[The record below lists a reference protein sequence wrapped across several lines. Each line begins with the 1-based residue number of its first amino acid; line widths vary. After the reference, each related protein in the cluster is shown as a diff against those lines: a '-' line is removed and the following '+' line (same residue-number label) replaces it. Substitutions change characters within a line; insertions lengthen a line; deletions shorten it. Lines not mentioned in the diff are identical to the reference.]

1 MTPQASPSRLGV
13 RFLAIPFFA
22 LLLSAV
28 PGVAQEAKPDQT
40 TPAPAPAPATTSQAP
55 EEVVKLSPFEVTTD
69 KNAGYY
75 TANTLAGT
83 RLNNNIGDIPSSVTV
98 VTRQQLQDT
107 NSLNINDVF
116 RYEVNTEGAQTYTP
130 IAIVRSNLADS
141 LGGGGG
147 TTGNFTGAVA
157 TGNRVRGLSTV
168 DLEVDNFFSLYRI
181 PFDSYNTQSI
191 EVLRGPN
198 SIIFGTGS
206 PAGIV
211 NQERIQADTE
221 KRSGDLSLSV
231 SSYGGYRESFGANIP
246 LVNKRLGIYVGQLY
260 NSQGFK
266 QKPSSDVT
274 RRQYAAVTFFPFKN
288 QKTKLTASVERYDN
302 YANDP
307 NGVTPV
313 DYVTPWLRSGRPVW
327 NPLTDVVTYLDTS
340 RTVGP
345 YAVSN
350 AYPNYTAP
358 ITQALLTTS
367 TSPYFVPSLTFL
379 AANHRT
385 SFLQDGVTEYTF
397 NGGYGGGAGL
407 NATNYVP
414 ALTAQTNANKL
425 INEARL
431 TLTTNLPA
439 PAAYASWQQPA
450 VTSASVYDWRNI
462 NINSIASTRT
472 KATTY
477 NIKLDQEILKN
488 LHIQLAWFRQDL
500 TQLQDAPL
508 SQANATT
515 LYVDTNQF
523 LFDGRPNPHLGQP
536 FVDVYS
542 SDLYD
547 MPEKND
553 NYQAVIAYEPDLRG
567 HVPSWLEWLGHHRF
581 MAVFQQHDDIL
592 TSLRYRPSIINGT
605 ANYLPTTAAFNAT
618 TGYAW
623 TSNAAYE
630 QWYYLG
636 TAGQAAQRGY
646 GASSPGPVSHR
657 PGISTPS
664 TVSIQT
670 YNYGTNGWDSSDLTL
685 QSVLFATGGLSEN
698 LQRSATF
705 FWQSYFWNDRIIGFV
720 GVNQDKVKNRNNIFP
735 SVNPTA
741 VEYTGGYPN
750 VQYWRNY
757 GPWTTVVGTTHTT
770 GVMLH
775 PFKDWRGLDAAAER
789 GSALPGVL
797 RTLSFFY
804 NKAGNF
810 NPPASYQTD
819 FFGNPLGKP
828 QGTEKDYGF
837 EIATP
842 DNKLFLRATWFHTT
856 NENARVTLTST
867 ARAQYIDQT
876 VLKDWATKVVQVRNF
891 VANGYGVAP
900 NQPNFGNTAIYPI
913 TQAMQ
918 DQIAALTGLPYTY
931 GANVGEDGQFTAP
944 GATQNGD
951 AKGFELELTYN
962 PLRNWT
968 MKFNVAQQ
976 QTTVTGTAAQA
987 QAWIDH
993 RSPTWPT
1000 YAAADMTGDTGNGIY
1015 TLNNGTHMK
1024 LNDFW
1029 SGYGYDT
1036 AATEGNVNGWVNTQA
1051 YYNIVVAS
1059 QLAIDEANN
1068 GALAPN
1074 QREWTGRYLTNYT
1087 FDHGTLKG
1095 LGIGGAVR
1103 YDGRAAAGYFGDT
1116 NNLNGSRQIAAPDI
1130 NRTIYTPAKFHFDA
1144 WVSYSFKTPWVD
1156 GVNCRLQLNVADLSS
1171 KGYLLPVTYNFD
1183 GSPAGQRIISPR
1195 TFTLSAIFSF

>member
-1 MTPQASPSRLGV
+1 MPA
-13 RFLAIPFFA
+13 A
-22 LLLSAV
+22 
-28 PGVAQEAKPDQT
+28 AQEAKPDQT
-40 TPAPAPAPATTSQAP
+40 TPAPAPAAPATTSQTP
-55 EEVVKLSPFEVTTD
+55 EEVIKLSPFEVTTD

-107 NSLNINDVF
+107 NSLNINAGF
-116 RYEVNTEGAQTYTP
+116 RNEVTTDAAQTYTP
-130 IAIVRSNLADS
+130 IALGRSNLADT

-221 KRSGDLSLSV
+221 KRSANLALSV

-246 LVNKRLGIYVGQLY
+246 LINKRLGIYVGQLY

-274 RRQYAAVTFFPFKN
+274 RRQYGALTFYPFKN

-327 NPLTDVVTYLDTS
+327 NPLTDVVTYLDNS

-345 YAVSN
+345 YAISN
-350 AYPNYTAP
+350 AYPNYNSSLG
-358 ITQALLTTS
+358 ITQAMLTTS
-367 TSPYFVPSLTFL
+367 TSPYFVPSLTLL

-385 SFLQDGVTEYTF
+385 SFVQNGVTEYSF
-397 NGGYGGGAGL
+397 NGGYGPGSGL
-407 NATNYVP
+407 NVTNWIP
-414 ALTAQTNANKL
+414 ALTAQTDANKL

-439 PAAYASWQQPA
+439 PSGYATWYQPGI
-450 VTSASVYDWRNI
+450 TSRSIYDWSNI
-462 NINSIASTRT
+462 NINSISSTRT

-488 LHIQLAWFRQDL
+488 LHVQLAWFRQDL

-515 LYVDTNQF
+515 MYVDTNQF

-542 SDLYD
+542 SDVYS

-553 NYQAVIAYEPDLRG
+553 NYQAVLAYEPDLRG
-567 HVPSWLEWLGHHRF
+567 HVPGWLEWLGHHRF
-581 MAVFQQHDDIL
+581 MAVLQQHDDIL
-592 TSLRYRPSIINGT
+592 TSLRYRPSIVGGDP
-605 ANYLPTTAAFNAT
+605 NYLPTTAAFNAT

-636 TAGQAAQRGY
+636 TAAQANQRGFA
-646 GASSPGPVSHR
+646 ASSPGFAHR
-657 PGISTPS
+657 ASYGGPTS
-664 TVSIQT
+664 VDIQT
-670 YNYGTNGWDSSDLTL
+670 YNYTTNSWASSQINLE
-685 QSVLFATGGLSEN
+685 SVLFATGGLSEN

-705 FWQSYFWNDRIIGFV
+705 FWQSYFWNDRIIGFL
-720 GVNQDKVKNRNNIFP
+720 GVNQDKVKNRNTVFP

-741 VEYTGGYPN
+741 AMYSNGYPN
-750 VQYWRNY
+750 LQYWRNY

-775 PFKDWRGLDAAAER
+775 PFKDWARLDAAAER
-789 GSALPGVL
+789 GGPIAGVL

-828 QGTEKDYGF
+828 QGTERDYGF

-842 DNKLFLRATWFHTT
+842 NNKLFLRATWFHTT

-876 VLKDWATKVVQVRNF
+876 ELKNWATKVVQVRTFN
-891 VANGYGVAP
+891 ATGYGAAP
-900 NQPNFGNTAIYPI
+900 GTTNFGNTNIYPI

-918 DQIAALTGLPYTY
+918 DQIAALTGLPYNY
-931 GANVGEDGQFTAP
+931 GNNLGEDGQYVAA

-968 MKFNVAQQ
+968 MKFGVAQQ
-976 QTTVTGTAAQA
+976 KTTVTGTAAQA

-993 RSPTWPT
+993 RLPTWPT
-1000 YAAADMTGDTGNGIY
+1000 YKASDLNSVY
-1015 TLNNGTHMK
+1015 TLANGTHMS
-1024 LNDFW
+1024 LADFW
-1029 SGYGYDT
+1029 TGYGYDT
-1036 AATEGNVNGWVNTQA
+1036 NVTEGNINGWTTTQN
-1051 YYNIVVAS
+1051 YYNIVVGS

-1087 FDHGTLKG
+1087 FDRGTLKG

-1103 YDGRAAAGYFGDT
+1103 YDGRASAGYFGDLV
-1116 NNLNGSRQIAAPDI
+1116 NLNSSRQIAAPNID
-1130 NRTIYTPAKFHFDA
+1130 RPIYTPAKFHFDA
-1144 WVSYSFKTPWVD
+1144 WVSYTFKTPWVE
-1156 GVNCRLQLNVADLSS
+1156 GVDCRVQLNVADLSS

-1183 GSPAGQRIISPR
+1183 GTPAGQRIIQPR